1 MLAQMFSSRSARPL
15 ALATAGVL
23 TAVGVFAAP
32 ADAATPQTTTSPA
45 KAAAGWLAQQF
56 TNHFDYAG
64 STFFDGGTTADAIF
78 ALSAAGVGKT
88 KIDSAMTYFRKHV
101 DDYTSLHDKTGKP
114 GPYDGSVAKTAVAA
128 LVAGVDPTHFG
139 GYNLL
144 HALKHDQCTTASAPK
159 NSKDTKTP
167 VCPAAGAARN
177 IYSSVS
183 ESLAI
188 LAEAR
193 GAAKYGSTF
202 APDGAALSYFLSLQ
216 CANGGFTVDTAGGAH
231 CVGDPDATGYAMMA
245 LQAAGHQSA
254 ALDRAAQ
261 WLKKIR
267 NADGSWTAQ
276 HVHNVDSTGLAAAAL
291 RAHGVAT
298 SRSAA
303 WLTSQQ
309 VRTGPTIGA
318 GATRGALKYNGA
330 FDAASSVKATADGIL
345 GMVGRGSLATLSD
358 AAAIAGTPVLALK
371 PATVQRKRVVAGRAQ
386 TVSATGFAAHEAV
399 AGVFR
404 PGGRSV
410 GTARSDK
417 DGSVTLTFTVPRSA
431 TGSRSVVLTG
441 ARSGLRT
448 ETASFHIAAAP
459 ATAAAAPAGGGALS
473 LADTGRDSRQT
484 VVELGVGLGLVV
496 TGALALV
503 IGRRRAE

>member
-15 ALATAGVL
+15 ALATAGAL
-23 TAVGVFAAP
+23 TAVGLFAAP
-32 ADAATPQTTTSPA
+32 AGAATPRTTTSPA
-45 KAAAGWLAQQF
+45 KAASGWLAQQF
-56 TNHFDYAG
+56 KNHFDYAG

-78 ALSAAGVGKT
+78 ALSAAGVGKD
-88 KIDSAMTYFRKHV
+88 KIDSAIAYFAKHV
-101 DDYTSLHDKTGKP
+101 DDYTSLHDKSGKP

-144 HALKHDQCTTASAPK
+144 HALKHDQCTAPSAPK
-159 NSKDTKTP
+159 NSKDTTTP

-193 GAAKYGSTF
+193 GANKYGSTF
-202 APDGAALSYFLSLQ
+202 APDGPALSYFLSLQ
-216 CANGGFTVDTAGGAH
+216 CANGGFTVDTAGGSH

-245 LQAAGHQSA
+245 LQAAGHQST

-261 WLKKIR
+261 WLTKIR

-303 WLTSQQ
+303 WLASQQ
-309 VRTGPTIGA
+309 VKTGPTVGA
-318 GATRGALKYNGA
+318 GASRGALKYNGA

-345 GMVGRGSLATLSD
+345 GMVGHGSLATLSD
-358 AAAIAGTPVLALK
+358 ASAIAGTPVLALK
-371 PATVQRKRVVAGRAQ
+371 PGTVQRKRVVAGRQQ
-386 TVSATGFAAHEAV
+386 TVSAAGFAAHEAV
-399 AGVFR
+399 AGVLR

-410 GTARSDK
+410 GSARTDRN
-417 DGSVTLTFTVPRSA
+417 GTVTLTFTVPRSA
-431 TGSRSVVLTG
+431 TGTRSVLLTG
-441 ARSGLRT
+441 ARSGLHT

-459 ATAAAAPAGGGALS
+459 ATVAGGGTTVPT
-473 LADTGRDSRQT
+473 LADTGRDSRHT
-484 VVELGVGLGLVV
+484 VLEVATGLGLIV
-496 TGALALV
+496 TGALALLV
-503 IGRRRAE
+503 GRRRAE